1 VEEKDDTFPFVGRV
15 DEIGRL
21 RRLLRKSPSRE
32 TGLNIVITG
41 ERGVGKTR
49 LMQETA
55 TQARK
60 LGFKSLYHR
69 CQQWDRYRPFTT
81 LAGLTKLLLGRPPG
95 WIPRSLDTVVKA
107 ISELYPDLH
116 FDDLEAEL
124 VYWLLGAQ
132 AVSEHIANL
141 DERSRKGMMST
152 LFGTLIKHQLRR
164 QPLLLLTIDD
174 LHYSDAFS
182 SNYLVSTV
190 LGKGAVLLVGAPSS
204 VSLHFRHQAEEIA
217 ISPFTYE
224 EVKQL
229 LVKRF
234 GVDFPSDMFVP
245 QLREITGGNALYL
258 TQLLASVPTD
268 SAAASTLSKMM
279 DDTRQIKAFEV
290 VLARLHKL
298 DSSALNLIKAA
309 SVIEDYFPLPLLKR
323 MCGTSASLKTSLRH
337 LRQHKLAS
345 VEKHKGTAFFR
356 FDHGIVREAA
366 YSLLSAEEKNRL
378 HASCAETLKHYY
390 RKRPDKHLMTIAGH
404 YDKAGD
410 RNNAAET
417 YFEAGRYLYRVGDL
431 PSAEEALTMS
441 EWLFDDREKKLE
453 VMVRLIRVLDH
464 QAKVEDSV
472 KVAQRFFDSNPPVK
486 MQADVLGSMARLHG
500 ITGSLVKALEC
511 GEKAIKLAEECGAQ
525 KELAGAY
532 IALTP
537 VLAYMGRMSEAL
549 SYGARGYGLTEEL
562 GDKGMMAAALNAL
575 GIVNAIDGSL
585 QEARGLFERVSEMW
599 SKMDHLHYAATA
611 KINLAIAMTEMGE
624 YREAVQRFA
633 EATDLFEK
641 MGAVENSALAKHH
654 AAGALLE
661 LGEYNKGWRL
671 LESAISLFQALGRSP
686 GAGASFLLKASYL
699 LKMGKAAEAV
709 VELDHAWQ
717 ILAEEGR
724 WRDKAIAVDV
734 KMEVATYTGDMDK
747 ALEESEKFL
756 QEASSGEVKAIYY
769 GALLTRLRVLLEA
782 KNVDKSREIAGLIE
796 EQGFTGQNPR
806 AEAYAKALLS
816 RLEADSREFDKARR
830 LLEEAITSSRLSSEM
845 HALSHLWLGSAMLEA
860 GEREQAGRHLKEA
873 RNVFA
878 KLVDEGYRTRELE
891 LTEKLLAEVK
901 S

>member
-1 VEEKDDTFPFVGRV
+1 MEEKDDTFPFVGRV
-15 DEIGRL
+15 DETGRL
-21 RRLLRKSPSRE
+21 RRLLRKSPTWE
-32 TGLNIVITG
+32 TGLNIVVTG

-49 LMQETA
+49 LMQEA
-55 TQARK
+55 TSQARR

-69 CQQWDRYRPFTT
+69 CQQWDRYRPFAT

-107 ISELYPDLH
+107 ISELYPDIH

-124 VYWLLGAQ
+124 LFWLLGAQ
-132 AVSEHIANL
+132 AVSEHIADL
-141 DERSRKGMMST
+141 DERSRKGMLTT
-152 LFGTLIKHQLRR
+152 LFGALIKHQLRK
-164 QPLLLLTIDD
+164 QPLLVLTIDD
-174 LHYSDAFS
+174 LHHSDSFS
-182 SNYLVSTV
+182 SNYLVSAV
-190 LGKGAVLLVGAPSS
+190 LGKGAVLLVSAPSS
-204 VSLHFRHQAEEIA
+204 VSLHFRRQVEEIA
-217 ISPFTYE
+217 IEPFTGE

-229 LVKRF
+229 LKKRF
-234 GVDFPSDMFVP
+234 GADFPSDMFVP
-245 QLREITGGNALYL
+245 QLMEITGGNALYL
-258 TQLLASVPTD
+258 TQLLASISTD
-268 SAAASTLSKMM
+268 STAASKLSKMLE
-279 DDTRQIKAFEV
+279 DTRQIKAFEV
-290 VLARLHKL
+290 VLARLHRL
-298 DSSALNLIKAA
+298 DASALDLIKTA
-309 SVIEDYFPLPLLKR
+309 SVIEDYFPVPLLKR
-323 MCGTSASLKTSLRH
+323 IYGATTSLKTSLRH
-337 LRQHKLAS
+337 LRQYKLAS
-345 VEKHKGTAFFR
+345 IEKHKGTAFFR

-366 YSLLSAEEKNRL
+366 YSLLKADEKSRL
-378 HASCAETLKHYY
+378 HASCAGTLKHYY

-404 YDKAGD
+404 YEKAGD

-417 YFEAGRYLYRVGDL
+417 YFEAAKYLYKVGDL
-431 PSAEEALTMS
+431 PSAEEAFRMS
-441 EWLFDDREKKLE
+441 ERLYDDREKKCDA
-453 VMVRLIRVLDH
+453 MTGLIKVLDH

-472 KVAQRFFDSNPPVK
+472 KVAQRFFDSNPPIK
-486 MQADVLGSMARLHG
+486 LQAEVLGSMARLHG

-525 KELAGAY
+525 KQLAGAY

-537 VLAYMGRMSEAL
+537 VLAYMGRMSDAL
-549 SYGARGYGLTEEL
+549 SYGAKGYGLTEEL
-562 GDKGMMAAALNAL
+562 GDKSMIAAALNAL

-585 QEARGLFERVSEMW
+585 QEARGLFERVSEIW
-599 SKMDHLHYAATA
+599 TKMDHLHHAATA

-699 LKMGKAAEAV
+699 LKMGKAEEAV
-709 VELDHAWQ
+709 AELDNALQ

-734 KMEVATYTGDMDK
+734 KMEAAIYSGDMEK

-756 QEASSGEVKAIYY
+756 QEARSGEVKAIYF

-782 KNVDKSREIAGLIE
+782 KDLDKSREIAARIE
-796 EQGFTGQNPR
+796 KQGFPGQNPR
-806 AEAYAKALLS
+806 AEALARALLS
-816 RLEADSREFDKARR
+816 RLEADSREFDRAKQ
-830 LLEEAITSSRLSSEM
+830 LLKEAVASSRLSTET
-845 HALSHLWLGSAMLEA
+845 HALAHLWLGSSMLDA
-860 GEREQAGRHLKEA
+860 GEKEQAGHYLNEA

-878 KLVDEGYRTRELE
+878 KLVDEGYRTRELK
-891 LTEKLLAEVK
+891 LTEKLLADTK
-901 S
+901 L